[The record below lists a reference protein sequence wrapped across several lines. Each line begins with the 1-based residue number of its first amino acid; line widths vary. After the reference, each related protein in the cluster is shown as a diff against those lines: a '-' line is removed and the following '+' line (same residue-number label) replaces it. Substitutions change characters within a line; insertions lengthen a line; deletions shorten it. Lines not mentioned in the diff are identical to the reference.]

1 MNTHR
6 NGLSFH
12 LQVMLTKDAVASF
25 GDDPMTIQ
33 KTYCIEGLPASTICS
48 TPVLD
53 RVLKLVVMVACL
65 AELFTT

>member
-33 KTYCIEGLPASTICS
+33 KTYYIKELPASTICS

-53 RVLKLVVMVACL
+53 RVPKLVVMVACL